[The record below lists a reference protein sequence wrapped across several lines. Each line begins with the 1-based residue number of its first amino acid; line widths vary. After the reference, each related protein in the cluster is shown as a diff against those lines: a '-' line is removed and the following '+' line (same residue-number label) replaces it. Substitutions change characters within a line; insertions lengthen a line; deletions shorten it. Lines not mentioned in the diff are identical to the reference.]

1 MAVRRD
7 ELSQALQKIRRE
19 LLTNEE
25 KLARLNEL
33 FPGEFKQF
41 VEDMRLYVHYKDGH
55 DVKQTYDEVM
65 TRGLRAYL
73 TLNKLYAAV
82 NVKSNERKRMVD
94 NIAEYY

>member
-41 VEDMRLYVHYKDGH
+41 VEDMRLYLKHLFVPLF
-55 DVKQTYDEVM
+55 TY
-65 TRGLRAYL
+65 LF
-73 TLNKLYAAV
+73 
-82 NVKSNERKRMVD
+82 NV
-94 NIAEYY
+94 